1 MTSRR
6 LPKRTVPVPVTDHG
20 QSVIL
25 SAAKNLTCN
34 CDADEILRCAQNDGI
49 LSRCE
54 RLPFSLTR
62 KSGQSP
68 RKRNGMVLVLVLA
81 MIVILALSSLGLAE
95 RMLSERRAVQR
106 LGREAQARAVADSG
120 VEMTKLFLERSQTS
134 QDAAGGCYD
143 NPQLFQNVLVADDTT
158 PRDRGRF
165 TIVAPSIRDRAPPEI
180 RFGLEDESTRI
191 NLRTILN
198 ADQSGEGNARKML
211 MALPGMTESI
221 ADAILDWI
229 DEDNTPRQQGAE
241 MDAYTALRPAYS
253 PRNGPPATIEEL
265 LLVRGVTPQ
274 LLFGLDAARMA
285 VGAVGA
291 PSNVLDGV
299 DNSDGSM
306 DHGWSAY
313 LTLYSME
320 SNLRQ
325 EDGAAKIN
333 LNDADLKKLYDDLKK
348 AFGDQWAT
356 FIVAYR
362 QNGPQSTGQPA
373 AGGGMSAPAATPAGG
388 ATPAAPATP
397 AGAAMPARP
406 ATFGGMG
413 AAASKTAASGKL
425 DLSKKPAATLNSV
438 LDLIGV
444 RTSVTFEGSNRS
456 TPLDSPFVEDL
467 AAMNDYLPKLLDK
480 TTTVAG
486 PAIPGRI
493 NVNQAPRCVL
503 AGIPG
508 MTPDALDQIISK
520 RIPDPAK
527 AGRSHRYETWIL
539 TEGLVPLATMKTMLP
554 FINAGG
560 CVYRVNVVGFFDDRG
575 PIARLEVFLNAAK
588 PPTSVLFWRDVS
600 HVAIGYTPSL
610 ANPGN
615 ISANREQ

>member
-1 MTSRR
+1 MIRGLVDFALNNRWLMIGAAVLLFAWGIVSFHS
-6 LPKRTVPVPVTDHG
+6 LPVEAYPDVANNYVQVITQWPGRAAEEVEQQVTVP
-20 QSVIL
+20 I
-25 SAAKNLTCN
+25 
-34 CDADEILRCAQNDGI
+34 EIQMAGIPHLEHLR
-49 LSRCE
+49 ST
-54 RLPFSLTR
+54 SLA
-62 KSGQSP
+62 G
-68 RKRNGMVLVLVLA
+68 
-81 MIVILALSSLGLAE
+81 LSSV
-95 RMLSERRAVQR
+95 MLIFDDDSTDKDNRQEVFQR
-106 LGREAQARAVADSG
+106 LGQVTLPAGLQPQMGTDWSPVGQIYWYTLRSTNPAYDSM
-120 VEMTKLFLERSQTS
+120 ELKS
-134 QDAAGGCYD
+134 
-143 NPQLFQNVLVADDTT
+143 
-158 PRDRGRF
+158 
-165 TIVAPSIRDRAPPEI
+165 
-180 RFGLEDESTRI
+180 LEDWKLEKEFKSVPGVVDVST
-191 NLRTILN
+191 LGL
-198 ADQSGEGNARKML
+198 
-211 MALPGMTESI
+211 LP
-221 ADAILDWI
+221 A
-229 DEDNTPRQQGAE
+229 
-241 MDAYTALRPAYS
+241 
-253 PRNGPPATIEEL
+253 
-265 LLVRGVTPQ
+265 
-274 LLFGLDAARMA
+274 
-285 VGAVGA
+285 
-291 PSNVLDGV
+291 
-299 DNSDGSM
+299 
-306 DHGWSAY
+306 
-313 LTLYSME
+313 
-320 SNLRQ
+320 
-325 EDGAAKIN
+325 
-333 LNDADLKKLYDDLKK
+333 DADLKKLYDDLKK